1 MFAWLLA
8 CTVTVTSVP
17 ATGTL
22 VYASED
28 LFSDGEGTEVEYVE
42 EVPVFDD
49 GTGEEESTEE
59 EVFTEEA
66 EPVTT
71 SLTEEEGI
79 ALLSENE
86 TVDTGLKVEENKT
99 PEISVYQ
106 GEEVEL
112 VVKASIN
119 EGFGQI
125 SYKWYEG
132 EYIYIYD
139 AEEIE
144 GATEAVLKF
153 TCTSSYTQTYHCIV
167 SDDYGNKRHW
177 VCRVTGISGVTVE
190 ETSLEKVAEIGDDI
204 EFEVKASVV
213 DEVGPLTY
221 QWYERV
227 YDEDLER
234 YKNIKI
240 EGETSSTL
248 QLSNV
253 KYSMRYKCVVS
264 DRYGNSKD
272 VIFYISIDTG
282 IQVEE
287 R

>member
-1 MFAWLLA
+1 M
-8 CTVTVTSVP
+8 
-17 ATGTL
+17 
-22 VYASED
+22 
-28 LFSDGEGTEVEYVE
+28 
-42 EVPVFDD
+42 
-49 GTGEEESTEE
+49 
-59 EVFTEEA
+59 
-66 EPVTT
+66 
-71 SLTEEEGI
+71 
-79 ALLSENE
+79 
-86 TVDTGLKVEENKT
+86 
-99 PEISVYQ
+99 
-106 GEEVEL
+106 
-112 VVKASIN
+112 
-119 EGFGQI
+119 
-125 SYKWYEG
+125 
-132 EYIYIYD
+132 
-139 AEEIE
+139 
-144 GATEAVLKF
+144 
-153 TCTSSYTQTYHCIV
+153 
-167 SDDYGNKRHW
+167 
-177 VCRVTGISGVTVE
+177 CRVTGISGVTVE